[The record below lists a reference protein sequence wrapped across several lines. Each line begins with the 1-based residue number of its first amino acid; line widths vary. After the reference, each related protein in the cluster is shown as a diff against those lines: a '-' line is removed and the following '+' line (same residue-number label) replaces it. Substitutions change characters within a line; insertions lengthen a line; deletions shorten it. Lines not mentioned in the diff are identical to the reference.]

1 MLVPRKTRR
10 ALIESAAVAGAIA
23 LLASAS
29 IAHAHGGM
37 AGPDEIGPPLF
48 TSFALGFVCYWL
60 VILWP
65 SSRSKDDPRANT
77 AGTNKNRRRRKR
89 LAAGTRGAHEFHSLH
104 QSSGPRKI
112 AKGDRIAGEGD
123 HG

>member
-1 MLVPRKTRR
+1 MRLRNERPNPRRLIRR
-10 ALIESAAVAGAIA
+10 TTFAAIIG

-48 TSFALGFVCYWL
+48 TSVALGFVCYWL

-65 SSRSKDDPRANT
+65 SSKSKDESPPAARRDRNENRHGTGRLSAKSSEEQDSQRFT
-77 AGTNKNRRRRKR
+77 KVAG
-89 LAAGTRGAHEFHSLH
+89 RGRS
-104 QSSGPRKI
+104 
-112 AKGDRIAGEGD
+112 
-123 HG
+123 